1 MPYLDENQNQQS
13 TSPSKPAKSYTIA
26 AGDTLSAISQRY
38 GVSVSA
44 LAEANNIQ
52 NINQIYAGQK
62 LIIPES

>member
-1 MPYLDENQNQQS
+1 MPYLDETQNQQS
-13 TSPSKPAKSYTIA
+13 TPSTPAKSYTIA

-44 LAEANNIQ
+44 IADANNIQ
-52 NINQIYAGQK
+52 NVNQIYAGQR

>member
-1 MPYLDENQNQQS
+1 M
-13 TSPSKPAKSYTIA
+13 A

-44 LAEANNIQ
+44 IAKANNIQ
-52 NINQIYAGQK
+52 NINQIYAGQR

>member
-1 MPYLDENQNQQS
+1 M
-13 TSPSKPAKSYTIA
+13 
-26 AGDTLSAISQRY
+26 SQRY